1 MGEID
6 ETTGSSG
13 AWIVAEE
20 RARAAGTPL
29 PRRGA
34 VAAPG
39 VQASLGLPNRIER
52 LKRWEREVE
61 RQQRRLREAWHEL
74 AADAAGDEAGFARAW
89 HDRLRRWSFREANEI
104 ADEHN
109 EWFPIEARL
118 PWNRELGDFRAPF
131 GLPWRKQHIDA
142 RWALGQFPAELAEA
156 AADRA
161 RHAVS

>member
-1 MGEID
+1 MGEIE
-6 ETTGSSG
+6 ETAAVRG
-13 AWIVAEE
+13 AWLRAEE
-20 RARAAGTPL
+20 RARASARPS

-34 VAAPG
+34 ISAPG
-39 VQASLGLPNRIER
+39 LQASLGLPNRIER

-61 RQQRRLREAWHEL
+61 RQRRRLR
-74 AADAAGDEAGFARAW
+74 DAW
-89 HDRLRRWSFREANEI
+89 HDHAEAAHGDARAFAQRWTERLRSWSFREANEL

-131 GLPWRKQHIDA
+131 GLPWRKDHVGVG
-142 RWALGQFPAELAEA
+142 WALDQFPADLAAA

-161 RHAVS
+161 RHAID